1 MGRVDGA
8 HRVKGSGGGG
18 CLIASG
24 IRPVSAPPP
33 ITPLAP
39 DVVERVVARDY
50 SLWPEPAPGDG
61 GDWLGWLDLPGQLRE
76 SIAEL
81 SAAAAESE
89 KSSVGDAGNV
99 VVLGM
104 GGSSLTSAVFAH
116 LFQSE
121 NGDTPTK
128 RLSVLDTV
136 NPRTINEFIAT
147 TDIEDC
153 HFIVASKSGTTAEPL
168 ALEAIFRD
176 KLQSRGIDPVPRFT
190 AISDAGTPLA
200 VRAESGQFL
209 QHIATPANV
218 GGRFS
223 ALTAFGIYPALL
235 CDMLDE
241 DMITSATLLAEHYQ
255 SESNW
260 NVAYSL
266 ADRLVDNAALGRDK
280 LTVATSA
287 SLQPL
292 GMWLEQLVAESTG
305 KLGGGLVPVAGESS
319 ADDAPAGNDRQV
331 ITIRLKDDPEVASPV
346 SGAPIDTMTL
356 RNRSAIT
363 GHFFLWELAVAMASS
378 GLGVYPFDQPNVEA
392 AKQFTLQVLESDSQ
406 PEIVPV
412 TLADAITSACND
424 AAPGRYVALCAFLPE
439 SDSLTNAFAELRAAI
454 SKRTRMATTL
464 GYGPRY
470 LHSTGQIHKGG
481 SDSIIQV
488 VIAQDDSDFDI
499 AVPGNDYTLAQLS
512 RSQAVGDVMA
522 MRELGRQSLFVE
534 VGQDAVSEVNAAI
547 AHLSG

>member
-1 MGRVDGA
+1 M
-8 HRVKGSGGGG
+8 
-18 CLIASG
+18 
-24 IRPVSAPPP
+24 SAPPL
-33 ITPLAP
+33 ITTLAP
-39 DVVERVVARDY
+39 DVIERVFARDY
-50 SLWPEPAPGDG
+50 SLWPEPEPGDG
-61 GDWLGWLDLPGQLRE
+61 GDWLGWIDLPGKLRE

-81 SAAAAESE
+81 SAAAEPG

-116 LFQSE
+116 LLQSCS
-121 NGDTPTK
+121 GDAPTK

-168 ALEAIFRD
+168 ALEAILRD
-176 KLQSRGIDPVPRFT
+176 ELQTLGIDPVPRFT

-200 VRAESGQFL
+200 ERAGSGQFL

-223 ALTAFGIYPALL
+223 ALTAFGMYPALL

-241 DMITSATLLAEHYQ
+241 DMITSATAIAEQCQ
-255 SESNW
+255 SEPNSNP
-260 NVAYSL
+260 AYFL
-266 ADRLVDNAALGRDK
+266 ADWIVDNAALGRDK
-280 LTVATSA
+280 LTVAASK

-292 GMWLEQLVAESTG
+292 EMWLEQLVAESTG
-305 KLGGGLVPVAGESS
+305 KLCGGLVPVAGESR
-319 ADDAPAGNDRQV
+319 ADDAPAGSDRQV
-331 ITIRLKDDPEVASPV
+331 VTIQLEDDPEVISPI
-346 SGAPIDTMTL
+346 SDAPSHALTL
-356 RNRSAIT
+356 TDRGAIT

-392 AKQFTLQVLESDSQ
+392 AKQFARRVLESDDL
-406 PEIVPV
+406 PEIAPV
-412 TLADAITSACND
+412 TLADAITTACDD

-439 SDSLTNAFAELRAAI
+439 SDGLTAAFTELRAAV

-488 VIAQDDSDFDI
+488 VIVQDDSDFDI
-499 AVPGNDYTLAQLS
+499 AVPGKHYTLAQLS
-512 RSQAVGDVMA
+512 RSQAIGDVMA